1 MIETSRFKNLVIFI
15 QIYLHLYLQIYI
27 SSLVLTVDPEK
38 KLGLKQITK
47 KNV

>member
-1 MIETSRFKNLVIFI
+1 MIETRRLKTVATFI
-15 QIYLHLYLQIYI
+15 QIYLYLYLQIYI

-38 KLGLKQITK
+38 KLGLTQITK

>member
-1 MIETSRFKNLVIFI
+1 MIETCLLKTVVAFI
-15 QIYLHLYLQIYI
+15 QIYLYLYLQIYV

-38 KLGLKQITK
+38 KLGLAQITK

>member
-1 MIETSRFKNLVIFI
+1 MIETRRLKTVVTFI
-15 QIYLHLYLQIYI
+15 QIYLYLYLQIYI

-38 KLGLKQITK
+38 KLGLTQITK

>member
-1 MIETSRFKNLVIFI
+1 MIEMCRLKSVVTFI

-38 KLGLKQITK
+38 KLGLTQITK

>member
-27 SSLVLTVDPEK
+27 SSLVLTLDPEK
-38 KLGLKQITK
+38 KLSLTQITK
-47 KNV
+47 KNA